1 MLPFWPDEFTGLWA
15 LRLADGDLG
24 RVVVVMVEGD
34 ESAQEVRCVHHLT
47 SGRPTDP
54 CTRTDLASI
63 DESRGFCATTR
74 EPARCGR

>member
-34 ESAQEVRCVHHLT
+34 EIAPPCRFAA
-47 SGRPTDP
+47 GR
-54 CTRTDLASI
+54 
-63 DESRGFCATTR
+63 
-74 EPARCGR
+74 